1 MIKLLRAAQYPRMP
15 WKNGAGTTQEIMRD
29 GGADLAAFGWRVS
42 IADVG
47 EAGAFSSFAGYQRII
62 SVLEGQGMC
71 LNVDGVDSRPLHAFD
86 PFAFAGDSQVD
97 CRLLDGAI
105 RDFNLIYAPQRYSA
119 RLQWL
124 RIKQPERLFSSATTL
139 LLFSAGEDLRLCL
152 QGDDCGVLGRY
163 DSLCI
168 SGDRQLLE
176 LTLSAP
182 GAVDCCLIELSPLP
196 GAPCR

>member
-1 MIKLLRAAQYPRMP
+1 MIKLLRAANYPRMP
-15 WKNGAGTTQEIMRD
+15 WKNGAGTTLEIKRD
-29 GGADLAAFGWRVS
+29 AGADLDGFGWRVS

-71 LNVDGVDSRPLHAFD
+71 LHVDGAQSRPLGAFD

-105 RDFNLIYAPQRYSA
+105 RDFNLIYDPQRYSA

-124 RIKQPERLFSSATTL
+124 CIGQAERLFSSAPTV
-139 LLFSAGEDLRLCL
+139 LLFSAGDGLRVSRQGEDCGSLGRFDCLCL
-152 QGDDCGVLGRY
+152 FGE
-163 DSLCI
+163 
-168 SGDRQLLE
+168 RQLSE
-176 LTLSAP
+176 LTLSAQ
-182 GAVDCCLIELSPLP
+182 ASVYCCLVELTPL
-196 GAPCR
+196 